1 MFVKKKTLR
10 GAAPLPESAFYDG
23 SREKEKLKNNR
34 KKPVFFQNTGFFMDK
49 YSVTPSAG
57 NSPGGIFGDTDSPP
71 FCVKFAE
78 RRTA

>member
-1 MFVKKKTLR
+1 MSRKKR
-10 GAAPLPESAFYDG
+10 CGGAVPLPESAFYDG

-49 YSVTPSAG
+49 YLVVPAAG
-57 NSPGGIFGDTDSPP
+57 NSPGRIFGDTDSPP